1 MEQLYEVRISGEA
14 SADLLAIHEY
24 VRQDSPQN
32 ADELLAR
39 LFAAI
44 DSLKTF
50 PHRYSIY
57 RRTRKPKRIIR
68 SMVVSSFIVY
78 YHVMDADRAVRILT
92 VRRGT
97 RRQPRRFN

>member
-32 ADELLAR
+32 ADELPAR

-44 DSLKTF
+44 DNLKIF

-57 RRTRKPKRIIR
+57 RKTRKPKLIIR

-78 YHVMDADRAVRILT
+78 YYVMDADRVVRILT